1 VTAKIN
7 VDRAAC
13 RLHAE
18 CAAQAPDIFSFD
30 AAGNLTYREEVD
42 AAGAAE
48 AEDAAFLCPTQ
59 AITVTL
65 GQGLATS

>member
-1 VTAKIN
+1 VTAKIS

-13 RLHAE
+13 KLHAE
-18 CAAQAPDIFSFD
+18 CAAQAPDVFSFD
-30 AAGNLTYREEVD
+30 AAGNLTYREEVS
-42 AAGAAE
+42 AAEAAE

-65 GQGLATS
+65 GRDPATS

>member
-1 VTAKIN
+1 VTARIN

-13 RLHAE
+13 KLHAE

-30 AAGNLTYREEVD
+30 GAGNLTYREEVD

-65 GQGLATS
+65 GPGLATS

>member
-1 VTAKIN
+1 MTAKIN

-13 RLHAE
+13 KLHAE
-18 CAAQAPDIFSFD
+18 CAAQAPDIFAFD
-30 AAGNLTYREEVD
+30 AAGNLTYREQVD
-42 AAGAAE
+42 GAAAAE

-65 GQGLATS
+65 GPGPATS

>member
-1 VTAKIN
+1 MTAKIS

-13 RLHAE
+13 KLHAE
-18 CAAQAPDIFSFD
+18 CAAQAPDVFSFD
-30 AAGNLTYREEVD
+30 AAGNLTYREEVG
-42 AAGAAE
+42 AAEAAE

-65 GQGLATS
+65 SQDPGTS

>member
-1 VTAKIN
+1 MTARIS

-13 RLHAE
+13 KLHAE

-30 AAGNLTYREEVD
+30 VAGNLTYREEVG
-42 AAGAAE
+42 AAEAAE

-59 AITVTL
+59 SITVTL
-65 GQGLATS
+65 GQDLGTS

>member
-1 VTAKIN
+1 MTARIS

-13 RLHAE
+13 KLHAE

-30 AAGNLTYREEVD
+30 AAGNLTYREEVG
-42 AAGAAE
+42 AEAAE

-65 GQGLATS
+65 GQDLGTS

>member
-1 VTAKIN
+1 VTARIS

-13 RLHAE
+13 KQHAE
-18 CAAQAPDIFSFD
+18 CAAQAPDVFSFD

-42 AAGAAE
+42 AAEAAE

-65 GQGLATS
+65 GQDPATS

>member
-1 VTAKIN
+1 VSARIN

-13 RLHAE
+13 KLHAE
-18 CAAQAPDIFSFD
+18 CAAQAPDIFAFD
-30 AAGNLTYREEVD
+30 AAGNLTYREQVD
-42 AAGAAE
+42 GAEAAE

-65 GQGLATS
+65 GQG

>member
-1 VTAKIN
+1 VTARIN

-13 RLHAE
+13 KLHAE
-18 CAAQAPDIFSFD
+18 CAAQAPGIFAFD
-30 AAGNLTYREEVD
+30 AAGNLTYREQVD
-42 AAGAAE
+42 GAEAAE

-65 GQGLATS
+65 GQG